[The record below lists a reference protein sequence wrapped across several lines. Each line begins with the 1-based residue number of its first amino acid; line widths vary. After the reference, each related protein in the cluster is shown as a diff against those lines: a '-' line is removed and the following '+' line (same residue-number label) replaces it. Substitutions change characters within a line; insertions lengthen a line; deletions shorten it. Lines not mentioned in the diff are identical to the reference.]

1 MPRPSQ
7 LNLFFMLRL
16 NDGLSVGCLNLRK
29 LIADNFVQNPV
40 QLFDAVAPRL
50 LFIVVLS
57 ALPVTIQVFDYD
69 N

>member
-29 LIADNFVQNPV
+29 LIADSFVQNPV

-50 LFIVVLS
+50 LFIVVFP